1 MALTRYEGSE
11 NQGGVCQLRILKRCD
26 FEANQVIFERYR
38 GEGIIK
44 ISAND
49 TLENVFPINYF
60 THFVAEHSQPTK
72 RSQHGHYN
80 EQGFTFA
87 LSKDRPDILAQITQ
101 LQDEPLV
108 IIFKNNNHDWK
119 VIGTEEDWAM
129 IDISQETGARPSD
142 TNQYFFDVKCA
153 SRYLSPFLEFEK
165 REQNIE
171 PTYCFDEPR
180 VFSHPKTYLNEYRVM
195 LNFLDFARAGIFKIE
210 YSLEYNAQIILRYL
224 NTSII
229 IDQRSVPAGNGEYTF
244 FANATSNSFMMIVQP
259 LGGLNNQSPF
269 NTIKI
274 HPPCLPEI

>member
-11 NQGGVCQLRILKRCD
+11 NQGGVCQMRILKRCD
-26 FEANQVIFERYR
+26 FEINQVIIERYR
-38 GEGIIK
+38 GKTGFIK

-60 THFVAEHSQPTK
+60 THFVAEHKQPSS

-108 IIFKNNNHDWK
+108 VIFKNNNHDWK

-129 IDISQETGARPSD
+129 ISAAQETGAHPSD
-142 TNQYFFDVKCA
+142 INQYLFDVKCP

-165 REQNIE
+165 REVVVPDPPAENCWESGEGVFHTSNRDKELRRIY
-171 PTYCFDEPR
+171 TTPR
-180 VFSHPKTYLNEYRVM
+180 FNRVGIYKVFYKLSFETRITV
-195 LNFLDFARAGIFKIE
+195 LDFQTRAV
-210 YSLEYNAQIILRYL
+210 
-224 NTSII
+224 
-229 IDQRSVPAGNGEYTF
+229 IDTRMANGEGSYTF
-244 FANATSNSFMMIVQP
+244 PKGTQFMELIIAKIAA
-259 LGGLNNQSPF
+259 SP
-269 NTIKI
+269 NYVSIA
-274 HPPCLPEI
+274 PPCPVEI